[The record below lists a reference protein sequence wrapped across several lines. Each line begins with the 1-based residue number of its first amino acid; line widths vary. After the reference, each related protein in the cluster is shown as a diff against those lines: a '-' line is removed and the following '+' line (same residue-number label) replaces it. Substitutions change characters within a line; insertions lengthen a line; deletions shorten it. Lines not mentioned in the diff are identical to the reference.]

1 MEKIKTEDAVGMI
14 LCHDMTQIIK
24 DQYKDARFRKGHRI
38 TEEDIPVLLSMG
50 KEHIYIWK
58 NDPNLIH
65 ENEGAAMLYDVA
77 GGAHMHPT
85 DVKEGKINAIAD
97 SDGLFIVD
105 TEKLNKINAMGD
117 LMIASRH
124 GGFPVKK
131 GDMLAGMRVIPLAIE
146 KEKAEPL
153 LAMAGEE
160 KIFNIKPFVRKK
172 AAVIG
177 TGSEVLTGR
186 IVDTFTPVII
196 EKLAEYGVDVIYQTL
211 VGDNPAKLSEEIL
224 AARQAGAE
232 VIVCTGGMSVDPDDN
247 TPAGIRD
254 SGADI
259 VSYGAPVLPGAMFM
273 LAYLDGVPVMGLP
286 GCVMYSKRTV
296 FDLVLPKVLA
306 NEPVTADM
314 LSKLGEGG
322 LCLSCE
328 LCTYP
333 NCGFGK

>member
-273 LAYLDGVPVMGLP
+273 LAYLDEVPVMGLP